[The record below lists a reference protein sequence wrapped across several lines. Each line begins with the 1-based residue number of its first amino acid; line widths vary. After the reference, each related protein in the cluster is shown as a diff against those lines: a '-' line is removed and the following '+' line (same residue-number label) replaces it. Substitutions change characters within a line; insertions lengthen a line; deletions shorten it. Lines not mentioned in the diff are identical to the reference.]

1 MGNLRIKNLQFTYD
15 DKVIFKDVNFTLRKD
30 MTLSIIGTAGSGKTT
45 LLKLFN
51 GELDYNGEIVIDGVL
66 VNKENKANIACVF
79 KDTPFVNELVS
90 NELKY
95 RLKELKMSTSDIKNR
110 IDEVNTFFNVNKI
123 IHKKIRDLS
132 VNDRVLIKILSYAIY
147 NPSYIAIDD
156 LLIYLDTR
164 TKILLLNY
172 LHAKGITLIN
182 VTTNMED
189 VLYTDYI
196 LCLYDG
202 INAIDGRTL
211 DVLKNEKLLKRLGFD
226 LPFYYDLSIQLELYG
241 LIKKV
246 YLNKEAMVS
255 NIWK

>member
-1 MGNLRIKNLQFTYD
+1 
-15 DKVIFKDVNFTLRKD
+15 
-30 MTLSIIGTAGSGKTT
+30 
-45 LLKLFN
+45 
-51 GELDYNGEIVIDGVL
+51 
-66 VNKENKANIACVF
+66 
-79 KDTPFVNELVS
+79 
-90 NELKY
+90 
-95 RLKELKMSTSDIKNR
+95 MSSSEIKNR
-110 IDEVNTFFNVNKI
+110 IDEVNTFFNVNNI

-246 YLNKEAMVS
+246 CLNKEAMVS

>member
-1 MGNLRIKNLQFTYD
+1 VGNLRIKNLQFTYD

-51 GELDYNGEIVIDGVL
+51 GELDYNGEIIIDGVL
-66 VNKENKANIACVF
+66 VNKNNKASIACVF

-95 RLKELKMSTSDIKNR
+95 RLKELKMSSSEIKNR

-123 IHKKIRDLS
+123 LHKKIKDLS

-147 NPSYIAIDD
+147 SPSYIAIDD

-211 DVLKNEKLLKRLGFD
+211 DVLKNEKVLKRLGFD

>member
-15 DKVIFKDVNFTLRKD
+15 DKVIFKDVNFTLRKG
-30 MTLSIIGTAGSGKTT
+30 MTLSIIGTTGSGKTT

-51 GELDYNGEIVIDGVL
+51 GELDYNGEIIIDGVL
-66 VNKENKANIACVF
+66 VNKNNKASIACVF

-211 DVLKNEKLLKRLGFD
+211 DVLKNEKVLKRLGFD